1 MKVSGPSG
9 GDLSFQVDVFQN
21 EKKGSGMIKANVS
34 ELDIAAWGKLSSI
47 KLVFGIIA
55 RVWRLSG
62 VPVLLKTVN
71 LILGDKIVSKV
82 LEKNEIRIKN
92 IKIVIS

>member
-1 MKVSGPSG
+1 MKVSEPSCV
-9 GDLSFQVDVFQN
+9 DLSFQVDVFQN
-21 EKKGSGMIKANVS
+21 EKKGSEMIKANVS

-62 VPVLLKTVN
+62 APVLLKTVN

-82 LEKNEIRIKN
+82 LEKGEIHSKN